1 MILIT
6 GSTGFVGR
14 HLVKRLVAEGEQP
27 RCLARSQQKAAQTLP
42 TDKIEVAI
50 GDTTHPDTLE
60 PAMQGVETVVHSAFI
75 TADIK
80 ESRDV
85 SYQGVNVDGTRNV
98 VEAAKR
104 ARVKKIVLVSG
115 LGTRP
120 DKPGSYMQGRYL
132 AEQAVRTSGLMWSII
147 QPSVQFGEQAAFFKG
162 LADLIRS
169 APIVPIIG
177 TSQRKFQPI
186 WVEDVARC
194 LITQIREESRNG
206 KTYVV
211 GGPEQF
217 TYGEILDMLAN
228 ALGKKRVNASMPM
241 PLAYL
246 GATMMQA
253 LLPKPPITTAAL
265 ALFTFE
271 QTTDLDA
278 VARDFGFQPL
288 SWRTYL
294 AEHGVA

>member
-14 HLVKRLVAEGEQP
+14 HLVKRLIAEGEKP
-27 RCLARSQQKAAQTLP
+27 RCLARSQQKAAQALP
-42 TDKIEVAI
+42 LDKVEVVI
-50 GDTTHPDTLE
+50 GDTTRPGTLE
-60 PAMQGVETVVHSAFI
+60 PAMQGVETLVHSAFV
-75 TADIK
+75 TADMK

-85 SYQGVNVDGTRNV
+85 SYQGVNVEGTRNV
-98 VEAAKR
+98 VEAAQR
-104 ARVKKIVLVSG
+104 AGVKKIVLVSG

-132 AEQAVRTSGLMWSII
+132 AEQIVKNSELSWSVI
-147 QPSVQFGEQAAFFKG
+147 QPSVQFGKHAAFFKG
-162 LADLIRS
+162 LADLIRT
-169 APIVPIIG
+169 APVVPIIG

-194 LITQIREESRNG
+194 LIMQIREEKRNG

-228 ALGKKRVNASMPM
+228 ALGKKRLKAPMPM
-241 PLAYL
+241 PLAYV
-246 GATMMQA
+246 GAAAMQTV
-253 LLPKPPITTAAL
+253 LPRPPITTAAL
-265 ALFTFE
+265 ALFSFE
-271 QTTDLDA
+271 QTTDINA
-278 VARDFGFQPL
+278 VERDFGFRPL

-294 AEHGVA
+294 AEHGVD

>member
-14 HLVKRLVAEGEQP
+14 HLVKRLIAEGEKP
-27 RCLARSQQKAAQTLP
+27 RCLARSQQKAAQALP
-42 TDKIEVAI
+42 LDKVEVVI
-50 GDTTHPDTLE
+50 GDTTRPGTLE
-60 PAMQGVETVVHSAFI
+60 PAMQGVETLVHSAFV
-75 TADIK
+75 TADMK

-85 SYQGVNVDGTRNV
+85 SYQGVNVEGTRNV
-98 VEAAKR
+98 VEAAQR
-104 ARVKKIVLVSG
+104 AVVKKIVLVSG

-132 AEQAVRTSGLMWSII
+132 AEQIVKNSELSWSVI
-147 QPSVQFGEQAAFFKG
+147 QPSVQFGKHAAFFKG
-162 LADLIRS
+162 LADLIRT
-169 APIVPIIG
+169 APVVPIIG

-194 LITQIREESRNG
+194 LIMQIREEKRNG

-228 ALGKKRVNASMPM
+228 ALGKKRLKAPMPM
-241 PLAYL
+241 PLAYV
-246 GATMMQA
+246 GAAAMQTV
-253 LLPKPPITTAAL
+253 LPRPPITTAAL
-265 ALFTFE
+265 ALFSFE
-271 QTTDLDA
+271 QTTDINA
-278 VARDFGFQPL
+278 VERDFGFRPL

-294 AEHGVA
+294 AEHGVD

>member
-14 HLVKRLVAEGEQP
+14 HLVKRLVAEGEKP

-42 TDKIEVAI
+42 LDKVEVAI
-50 GDTTHPDTLE
+50 GDTTRPGTLE
-60 PAMQGVETVVHSAFI
+60 PAMQGVETLVHSAFV

-80 ESRDV
+80 EGRDV
-85 SYQGVNVDGTRNV
+85 SYQGVNVEGTRNV
-98 VEAAKR
+98 VEAAQR
-104 ARVKKIVLVSG
+104 AGVKKIVLVSG

-120 DKPGSYMQGRYL
+120 DKPGSYMQGRYQ
-132 AEQAVRTSGLMWSII
+132 AEQIVKNSELSWSII

-162 LADLIRS
+162 LADLIRT
-169 APIVPIIG
+169 APVVPIIG
-177 TSQRKFQPI
+177 TSQRRFQPI
-186 WVEDVARC
+186 WVEDVAQC
-194 LITQIREESRNG
+194 LIMQIREERRSGN
-206 KTYVV
+206 TYVV

-217 TYGEILDMLAN
+217 TYGEILDRLAN
-228 ALGKKRVNASMPM
+228 ALGKKRLKAPMPM

-246 GATMMQA
+246 GAAMMQTV
-253 LLPKPPITTAAL
+253 LPRPPITTAAL

-271 QTTDLDA
+271 QTTDLNA
-278 VARDFGFQPL
+278 VERDFGFRPL

-294 AEHGVA
+294 AEHGVD